1 MTSSPVE
8 AAAESGADPDLPSG
22 SAQPPVGGATGIR
35 YRLRPGQRRQR
46 GQGGQ
51 RGRRDRRPGSLAS
64 RRGRRYRR
72 VAYRPW
78 WAPWLWVAGPV
89 AAAIVF
95 GIFPFANTVVL
106 SFTNAKPL
114 GGAARNVGL
123 RNYTEMFHDPDFWTA
138 VKNSV
143 EYALVVVPLMVMLP
157 LMLAVLVSKKIPGI
171 GFFRTAFY
179 LPVLASIVV
188 VGFSWSWMLG
198 ENGMINTLL
207 KDLHLTG
214 RPIEFLTDPHLLLL
228 SAMAM
233 TVWKGQGWYM
243 VIYLAALGNVPK
255 ELYEAAEMD
264 GAGAIREFFSVTIP
278 GVRLTMAI
286 VGTLTA
292 IGSLRVFTEIFIL
305 GGPTGGP
312 GGQART
318 LPFYIRDAAL
328 DPETGNLGYGSA
340 ISVALFV
347 LTVGLTLLGLWLSR
361 GKEGTR

>member
-1 MTSSPVE
+1 M
-8 AAAESGADPDLPSG
+8 AK
-22 SAQPPVGGATGIR
+22 
-35 YRLRPGQRRQR
+35 RRQR
-46 GQGGQ
+46 SG
-51 RGRRDRRPGSLAS
+51 A
-64 RRGRRYRR
+64 
-72 VAYRPW
+72 AIYRPW
-78 WAPWLWVAGPV
+78 WVPWLWVAAPV
-89 AAAIVF
+89 AAAVVF
-95 GIFPFANTVVL
+95 GIFPFVNTVIL

-114 GGAARNVGL
+114 GGASRNVGWH
-123 RNYTEMFHDPDFWTA
+123 NYTEMFGDPDFWTA
-138 VKNSV
+138 TKNSV
-143 EYALVVVPLMVMLP
+143 EYAVLVVPLMVLLP
-157 LMLAVLVSKKIPGI
+157 LMLAVLVHKKIPGI

-179 LPVLASIVV
+179 TPVLASIIV

-207 KDLHLTG
+207 QDVHLIHQ
-214 RPIEFLTDPHLLLL
+214 PIQFLTDPHLLLF

-233 TVWKGQGWYM
+233 TVWKGLGWYM

-264 GAGAIREFFSVTIP
+264 GAGAVRKFFSITVP

-347 LTVGLTLLGLWLSR
+347 LTVGLTLLGLRLSR
-361 GKEGTR
+361 GKEDTI